1 MKNVFLS
8 HDKEANETFDTYLA
22 SLKILASSCEF
33 AQLEEEL
40 IRDRIVLV
48 TITKDGGVRTH
59 MLRELSL
66 TLDQAAMMCWNS
78 KITQQHL
85 QQSQKQHN
93 EEKEVSY
100 TRRDK
105 QSGYQPRNDQTVD
118 LDGKKDNQGRQDFRR
133 GGDKKA
139 TCGYLWEKGET

>member
-8 HDKEANETFDTYLA
+8 HDQEANETFDTYLV

-48 TITKDGGVRTH
+48 TKDGGVQTH

-66 TLDQAAMMCWNS
+66 TLDQAAMMC
-78 KITQQHL
+78 
-85 QQSQKQHN
+85 
-93 EEKEVSY
+93 
-100 TRRDK
+100 
-105 QSGYQPRNDQTVD
+105 
-118 LDGKKDNQGRQDFRR
+118 
-133 GGDKKA
+133 
-139 TCGYLWEKGET
+139 